1 MRCCRTWFH
10 VPCIFAH
17 EVAMR
22 ASVLRCP
29 ICRDTTTYQR
39 QVRQVRRDIAQK
51 EAAEKE
57 HAKKEAKLAI
67 WQAKQK
73 EAEEMEEEAENESA
87 GSSEVNEEV
96 PSNEST
102 SEDANQL
109 DGRAATGD
117 ANGEETDAPEA
128 KRAKVTPI
136 VSPLE
141 RWKAAMR

>member
-39 QVRQVRRDIAQK
+39 QVRQVRRDIAQ
-51 EAAEKE
+51 EDAAEKE

-67 WQAKQK
+67 WTAKQS
-73 EAEEMEEEAENESA
+73 ETQTMDEEDDGN
-87 GSSEVNEEV
+87 GSS
-96 PSNEST
+96 
-102 SEDANQL
+102 DANQDAPCSRHTDSANQL
-109 DGRAATGD
+109 ESHLAAKG
-117 ANGEETDAPEA
+117 ASKEEDEVVPEA
-128 KRAKVTPI
+128 KRMKVTPL
-136 VSPLE
+136 SSE
-141 RWKAAMR
+141 E